1 MKKIKLTINNT
12 PVEVNED
19 TNVLTAVRKAGFN
32 LPTLCYM
39 EGELPEGSCRMC
51 LVEIKGTNKL
61 VTSCSEPV
69 REGMRVFTNTE
80 KLINARRINLE
91 LILSTHNND
100 CNNCLKNTKCVLQKL
115 SDDYNCNTERF
126 AGNKLE
132 ALYDDS
138 HPSYT
143 RDNSKCILCKKCVIT
158 CKNQACNVLS
168 VHNRGFESFVG
179 TNNNLPIIETK
190 CTACGQCVANCPTG
204 ALVEKY
210 EIQNVIKALND
221 KSKMVIAATAPSIRV
236 GLGDL
241 FNLPV
246 GTNVEKQMVESLM
259 AMGFDKVFDINFGA
273 DLTIMEEAA
282 EFVERLK
289 NNYNMPMFT
298 SCCPAWVTYVEE
310 YYPEFTKNLSTTKSP
325 QEIFAKVLKTY
336 YAKSVGKD
344 AKDIY
349 FVSIMPCIAKKHE
362 KLKHGDTD
370 AVITVNELAEL
381 IKIYNI
387 DFKNLKGKE
396 FDDVMGLSSGAGAI
410 FGASGGV
417 MEAALRTAQDTLTGK
432 DIKDIEFNA
441 IRGSKG
447 VKEAT
452 VDIAGRTINICVT
465 SGLNNAKAVLELIK
479 SGKKHYDFIEVMACP
494 GGCIN
499 GGGMPR
505 KINDNNAV
513 NKRAKALYKS
523 DSQKIYRKSH
533 DNPNIKKVYEY
544 LNTLEKK
551 EVHTMLH
558 TSFKK

>member
-1 MKKIKLTINNT
+1 MKKITLTINNKT
-12 PVEVNED
+12 VIVNENA
-19 TNVLTAVRKAGFN
+19 NVLTAVREAGFN

-39 EGELPEGSCRMC
+39 KGELPEGSCRMC
-51 LVEIKGTNKL
+51 LVEIEGSNKL
-61 VTSCSEPV
+61 VTACSEPV
-69 REGMRVFTNTE
+69 REGMRIFTNTE
-80 KLINARRINLE
+80 KLINARRVNLE

-126 AGNKLE
+126 AGGKLDS
-132 ALYDDS
+132 LYDDS
-138 HPSYT
+138 HPSFI
-143 RDNSKCILCKKCVIT
+143 RDNSKCILCRKCVIT

-168 VHNRGFESFVG
+168 VHNRSFESFVG
-179 TNNNLPIIETK
+179 TNNNLPLIDSK

-210 EIQNVIKALND
+210 EIHNVIKALND
-221 KSKMVIAATAPSIRV
+221 KSKMVIAATAPSVRV

-241 FNLPV
+241 FNLPA

-273 DLTIMEEAA
+273 DLTIMEESA
-282 EFVERLK
+282 EFIERLK
-289 NNYNMPMFT
+289 NNHNMPMFT

-310 YYPEFTKNLSTTKSP
+310 YYPQFIKNLSTTKSP
-325 QEIFAKVLKTY
+325 QEIFAKVLKNY
-336 YAKSVGKD
+336 YAKTVGKD

-349 FVSIMPCIAKKHE
+349 FVSIMPCTAKKCE

-381 IKIYNI
+381 INVYNI
-387 DFKNLKGKE
+387 DFKTLKGKE

-417 MEAALRTAQDTLTGK
+417 MEAALRTAQDTLSGK
-432 DIKDIEFNA
+432 DIKDVEFRQL
-441 IRGSKG
+441 RGSRG
-447 VKEAT
+447 IKEAT
-452 VDIAGRTINICVT
+452 VEVANKKINICVA
-465 SGLNNAKAVLELIK
+465 SGLNNAKTVLELIK
-479 SGKKHYDFIEVMACP
+479 SGKKYYDFVEIMACP

-505 KINDNNAV
+505 QMDGSVAV
-513 NKRAKALYKS
+513 NKRSKALYKS
-523 DSQKIYRKSH
+523 DTKKTYRKSH

-544 LNTLEKK
+544 LNTLDKN
-551 EVHTMLH
+551 EVHKMLH
-558 TSFKK
+558 TTFKK